1 MKRDMDLIKA
11 ILHHAEEYDGD
22 DTPAFD
28 QKDLPETFHTVSEHA
43 WVLHCN
49 LIVDRGLVKGSL
61 DRGSKLTVSAIT
73 WEGYDF
79 LDHSRSPEV
88 WNAAKTTAG
97 HLSFGAFVN
106 ILTHLETTYGF
117 ELLKPGLEKL
127 LELAVL

>member
-1 MKRDMDLIKA
+1 MKRDFDLIKA
-11 ILHHAEEYDGD
+11 ILHHAEEHEGN
-22 DTPAFD
+22 DTPVFD
-28 QKDLPETFHTVSEHA
+28 QTDLPEAFHGVSEPS

-61 DRGSKLTVSAIT
+61 DRSSQFTVSAIT

-88 WNAAKTTAG
+88 WNAAKSTAG
-97 HLSFGAFVN
+97 HLSLGAFVN

-127 LELAVL
+127 VELAIL